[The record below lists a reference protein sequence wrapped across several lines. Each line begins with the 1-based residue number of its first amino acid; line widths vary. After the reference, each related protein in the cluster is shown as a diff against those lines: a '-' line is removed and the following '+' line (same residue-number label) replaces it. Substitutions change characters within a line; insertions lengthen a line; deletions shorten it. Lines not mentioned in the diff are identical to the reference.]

1 MEKWIL
7 CGKHEAHQ
15 NGLKKNEKCMMKHN
29 EFHINHIRLSY
40 STGECIIA
48 EQ

>member
-7 CGKHEAHQ
+7 SGKHGAHQ

-29 EFHINHIRLSY
+29 EFRGYTKVIDKVAGKEY
-40 STGECIIA
+40 
-48 EQ
+48 